1 MENNVEVLGLL
12 ATLLVVASFLFQSVV
27 LIRVVNMLG
36 AVLFVAYGLLI
47 HSPSVAIV
55 NMVVIVVQVFQLVK
69 LGRKARN
76 DNRMGLPPMIYK

>member
-12 ATLLVVASFLFQSVV
+12 ATLLVVVSFLFQSVV

-55 NMVVIVVQVFQLVK
+55 ATLVVSVQVLQLVK
-69 LGRKARN
+69 LWKGVRHDR
-76 DNRMGLPPMIYK
+76 RMKLPPVIHK

>member
-27 LIRVVNMLG
+27 LIRVVNMIG

-55 NMVVIVVQVFQLVK
+55 NMVVIVVQVLQLVK

>member
-27 LIRVVNMLG
+27 LIRVVNMIG

-55 NMVVIVVQVFQLVK
+55 NTVVIVVQVLQLVK

-76 DNRMGLPPMIYK
+76 DNRMGLPPMIHK

>member
-12 ATLLVVASFLFQSVV
+12 ATLLVVVSFLFQSVV

-55 NMVVIVVQVFQLVK
+55 NMVVIVVQVLQLVK
-69 LGRKARN
+69 LWRKARN
-76 DNRMGLPPMIYK
+76 DNRMGLPPMIHK

>member
-55 NMVVIVVQVFQLVK
+55 NMVVIVVQVLQLVK
-69 LGRKARN
+69 LGKGERHDR
-76 DNRMGLPPMIYK
+76 RMKLPPVIHK

>member
-27 LIRVVNMLG
+27 LIRVVNMIG

-55 NMVVIVVQVFQLVK
+55 NMVVIVVQVLQLVK

-76 DNRMGLPPMIYK
+76 DNRMGLPPMIHK

>member
-1 MENNVEVLGLL
+1 MENNVEILGLL

-27 LIRVVNMLG
+27 LIRVVNMIG

-55 NMVVIVVQVFQLVK
+55 NTVVIVVQVFQLVK

>member
-1 MENNVEVLGLL
+1 M
-12 ATLLVVASFLFQSVV
+12 
-27 LIRVVNMLG
+27 IG

-55 NMVVIVVQVFQLVK
+55 NMVVIVVQVLQLVK

-76 DNRMGLPPMIYK
+76 DNRMGLPPMIHK

>member
-76 DNRMGLPPMIYK
+76 DNRMGLPPMIHK

>member
-27 LIRVVNMLG
+27 LIRVVNMIG

-76 DNRMGLPPMIYK
+76 DNRMGLPPMIHK

>member
-36 AVLFVAYGLLI
+36 AMLFVAYGLLI

-76 DNRMGLPPMIYK
+76 DNRMGLPPMIHK

>member
-12 ATLLVVASFLFQSVV
+12 ATLLVVVSFLFQSVV
-27 LIRVVNMLG
+27 LIRVVNMIG

-55 NMVVIVVQVFQLVK
+55 NMVVIVVQVLQLVK
-69 LGRKARN
+69 LWRKARN
-76 DNRMGLPPMIYK
+76 DNRMGLPPMIHK

>member
-55 NMVVIVVQVFQLVK
+55 NTVVIVVQVFQLVK

>member
-55 NMVVIVVQVFQLVK
+55 NMVVIVVQVLQLVK

-76 DNRMGLPPMIYK
+76 DNRMGLPPMIHK

>member
-12 ATLLVVASFLFQSVV
+12 ATLLVVVSFLFQSVV

-36 AVLFVAYGLLI
+36 AMLFVAYGLLI

-55 NMVVIVVQVFQLVK
+55 NMVVIVVQVLQLVK

-76 DNRMGLPPMIYK
+76 DNRMGLPPMIHK

>member
-12 ATLLVVASFLFQSVV
+12 ATLLVVVSFLFQSVV

-55 NMVVIVVQVFQLVK
+55 NMVVIVVQVLQLVK

-76 DNRMGLPPMIYK
+76 DNRMGLPPMIHK

>member
-12 ATLLVVASFLFQSVV
+12 ATLLVVVSFLFQSVV

-55 NMVVIVVQVFQLVK
+55 NIVVIVVQVLQLVK
-69 LGRKARN
+69 LWRKARN
-76 DNRMGLPPMIYK
+76 DNRMGLPPMIHK